1 MRTPSLDTAAD
12 KILKYFSHF
21 HLVLLGAAKVAQKS
35 PEIPEKFGAAHDAF
49 QGLITA
55 RDEAELALIAA
66 SAHQSRAH
74 AKVQRG
80 LKDFAY
86 AILGSVEEDRSS
98 PRFKSYFP
106 DGYAYISRSNMED
119 LIASG
124 EQKLTKLAQVPDDE
138 LTEAGQKLSQVIEE
152 VKAVQAQYEEARKT
166 YAAAV
171 EAVENGKGPW
181 REAYRA
187 SYYALAIYHADDP
200 RLAEDYFRQ
209 APSNRSQAVGEPDD
223 LPMDEEETGTE
234 LAAVTNGSD
243 GSVVSAATNGS
254 NGANGSAGA
263 NGASGASGSV
273 GANGSNGANGSAPSL
288 SAETQVNDTQI
299 VP

>member
-21 HLVLLGAAKVAQKS
+21 HLVLLRAAKVAQEK
-35 PEIPEKFGAAHDAF
+35 PEIPEKFGAAHDTF
-49 QGLITA
+49 GGLITT
-55 RDEAELALIAA
+55 RDDSELELIAA

-106 DGYAYISRSNMED
+106 DGYAYVSRSNMED

-124 EQKLTKLAQVPDDE
+124 EQKLTKLAQVPDAE
-138 LTEAGQKLSQVIEE
+138 LTEAGEKLSLVIDE
-152 VKAVQAQYEEARKT
+152 VKMVQAQYEQARKA
-166 YAAAV
+166 YADAV

-181 REAYRA
+181 RAAYRA
-187 SYYALAIYHADDP
+187 SYFALAIHHADDP

-209 APSNRSQAVGEPDD
+209 ASSNRSQAVDEPDD
-223 LPMDEEETGTE
+223 LLMDEEETGTE
-234 LAAVTNGSD
+234 MSAETNGPNGLVGAVASN
-243 GSVVSAATNGS
+243 GSVATNGS
-254 NGANGSAGA
+254 NGANGSD
-263 NGASGASGSV
+263 
-273 GANGSNGANGSAPSL
+273 PSL
-288 SAETQVNDTQI
+288 GAETPANETQI